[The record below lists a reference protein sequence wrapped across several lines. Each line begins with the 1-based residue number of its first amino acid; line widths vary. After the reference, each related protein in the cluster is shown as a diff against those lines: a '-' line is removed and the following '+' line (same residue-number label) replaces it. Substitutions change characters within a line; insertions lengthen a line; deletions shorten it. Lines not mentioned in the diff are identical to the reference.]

1 MAFLLSIE
9 TSTKVCSVALHEDG
23 NLIAFTQYLLEKSH
37 SSILTSLI
45 DEIIKHSGLKPN
57 DIKAVAV
64 SEGPGSYTGLRIGTS
79 TAKGLCFGLDIPL
92 INVSTLLSMAYAIND
107 FNPNKAYLCPM
118 LDARRME
125 VYCLIADSGLNII
138 RDVKPEII
146 DGNSFEDILKEHKV
160 LFFGNGAAKCEN
172 ILRHWPNA
180 QFYYEIHPNAKDIG
194 KLAWPRYQQEEFAD
208 LTYFE
213 PFYLKAF
220 WPGKPKTLV

>member
-9 TSTKVCSVALHEDG
+9 TSTEVCSVALHEDS

-45 DEIIKHSGLKPN
+45 DEMIKHSGIKLN
-57 DIKAVAV
+57 DINAVAV

-92 INVSTLLSMAYAIND
+92 INISTLLSMAYGISNL
-107 FNPNKAYLCPM
+107 NPNKAYLCPM

-125 VYCLIADSGLNII
+125 VYCLIADSGLKII
-138 RDVKPEII
+138 REIKPEII
-146 DGNSFEDILKEHKV
+146 EENSFEDILKKNEV
-160 LFFGNGAAKCEN
+160 FFFGNGAAKCKD
-172 ILRHWPNA
+172 ILGHNPNA
-180 QFYYEIHPNAKDIG
+180 QFYNNIHPNAKDIG
-194 KLAWPRYQQEEFAD
+194 GLAWLRYQKREFAD

-220 WPGKPKTLV
+220 KPGKPKTLV